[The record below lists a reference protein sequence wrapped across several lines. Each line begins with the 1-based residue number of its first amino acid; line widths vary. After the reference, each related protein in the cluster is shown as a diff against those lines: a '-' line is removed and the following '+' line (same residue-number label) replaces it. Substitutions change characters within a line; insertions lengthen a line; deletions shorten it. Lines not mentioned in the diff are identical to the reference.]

1 MARLRTQ
8 LAEAQERAARV
19 ENALEI
25 AQESIGKLQLAM
37 EDQGWQSMISWGATE
52 FNREGLRTSASLAR
66 VMAVANPLIKRALG
80 VRCGYIFGE
89 GYQIKS
95 EDDKINEVL
104 KRMVS
109 DPGNER
115 AVFGES
121 ACEEN
126 ERTLGTDGNLTFAFF
141 PNPRTGHLRIRTVNF
156 DEVQDVICNPD
167 DKDDPWFYLREYDQV
182 SVTTSGV
189 SAIKRVKEYH
199 PALSYRPARRMR
211 KIGDVPVNWDVPFL
225 HVKVNA
231 LDGWKF
237 GIGDAYA
244 ALPWARTYRD
254 FLADWALLVKALS
267 QFAFRVSGGSAGK
280 ADQLRQAIAKA
291 TAAGVPVGSTA
302 ALDAGT
308 TMEAIPKTG
317 ATIDSESGKPL
328 AAMVAASLGIP
339 VTVLLGDPGQT
350 GARAVAETL
359 DTPTVNEMQRRR
371 RLWDYVFRQMSAYAI
386 RWAVIAPEG
395 GLSGTVTRDTWTD
408 EEVITLRGKASTTIE
423 VVWPSLEGTS
433 TAAAI
438 QAIVN
443 ADSTGKMP
451 PELVL
456 RFMLEAL
463 KVPNVE
469 DVLAEYKDLF
479 AGWDPM
485 KPPTPPAQP
494 TDPNAPPA
502 PTTTH
507 KDNTFRDGKVQ
518 PGQEKT
524 PAQRQGGQ

>member
-1 MARLRTQ
+1 LAGTDQPKESDVARLRTQ
-8 LAEAQERAARV
+8 LAETNDRADRL

-25 AQESIGKLQLAM
+25 AQENMARLELAM
-37 EDQGWQSMISWGATE
+37 DNEGWSSMLAGSESE
-52 FNREGLRTSASLAR
+52 FSREGLRKSATLAR

-89 GYQIKS
+89 GYEIKS
-95 EDDKINEVL
+95 SNEEVDKVIQ
-104 KRMVS
+104 RMVCDDS
-109 DPGNER
+109 NQR
-115 AVFGES
+115 AVFGET
-121 ACEEN
+121 ATEEN
-126 ERTLGTDGNLTFAFF
+126 ERTFGTDGNLTFAFF
-141 PNPRTGHLRIRTVNF
+141 PNPRTGHVKIRTVAF
-156 DEVQDVICNPD
+156 DEIEDVICNPE
-167 DKDDPWFYLREYDQV
+167 DKDDPWFYLRQYDR
-182 SVTTSGV
+182 TTITPTGPTV
-189 SAIKRVKEYH
+189 VERVREYH
-199 PALSYRPARRMR
+199 PALNHRPARKIR
-211 KIGDVPVNWDVPFL
+211 KIGNDKVVWDVPYL

-244 ALPWARTYRD
+244 ALPWARLYRD
-254 FLADWALLVKALS
+254 FLGDWAVLVKALS
-267 QFAFRVSGGSAGK
+267 QFAFKVSGGSAGK
-280 ADQLRQAIAKA
+280 ADQLRQAIARA
-291 TAAGVPVGSTA
+291 TRDGVPVGSTA

-371 RLWDYVFRQMSAYAI
+371 RVWDYVFRQMATYAV

-395 GLSGTVTRDTWTD
+395 GLNGTIKRNTWTD
-408 EEVITLRGKASTTIE
+408 EEEITLRGAAEYSVDII
-423 VVWPSLEGTS
+423 WPSLADTS

-443 ADSTGKMP
+443 ADATGKMP
-451 PELVL
+451 PLITL
-456 RFMLEAL
+456 RLMLEAL

-469 DVLAEYKDLF
+469 DILNEFKDLF
-479 AGWDPM
+479 TDWDPM
-485 KPPTPPAQP
+485 
-494 TDPNAPPA
+494 APPVTA
-502 PTTTH
+502 SVGDR
-507 KDNTFRDGKVQ
+507 DNTLRDGKND
-518 PGQEKT
+518 GSDSEKT
-524 PAQRQGGQ
+524 PAQRQGDS